1 VAAEGSR
8 WPFAIAALLRTG
20 LFFALEIG
28 LSPRIAVLRKV
39 AEGALSGKTAELLP
53 PCHQPRRHTPA
64 NPRLALYAAEL
75 IFDLLM

>member
-1 VAAEGSR
+1 MAFRNCG
-8 WPFAIAALLRTG
+8 IAKNGAVFRPG
-20 LFFALEIG
+20 NR